1 MGGRIQKVYEI
12 RLTVK
17 VPSGMAE
24 ADLARPLVEVRDFE
38 SGTVEYEIYTY
49 GEENVVVPVIEANSP
64 ISDNP
69 MFRLAESR
77 IKDVIRR
84 FDPEALDI
92 SILSNN
98 RAQVLVNK
106 NVVPRIIGKGGSTV
120 SELEKILG
128 IKLDVDAKN
137 SVSQREIEFEIDES
151 GSLISIYLPDSLVGK
166 MVDIHV
172 GNEYIFSSQ
181 VTRLELKSIKE
192 LTMVNG

>member
-1 MGGRIQKVYEI
+1 
-12 RLTVK
+12 
-17 VPSGMAE
+17 MAE

-84 FDPEALDI
+84 FDPEADI

-128 IKLDVDAKN
+128 IKLDVDVKN
-137 SVSQREIEFEIDES
+137 SVSQHEIDFEIDES

-181 VTRLELKSIKE
+181 VGKKVRIKIDKGTDNGKRLIGAIREAQEIKIFHSK
-192 LTMVNG
+192 